1 MKNRTNAENYDKKMT
16 TAISEGAG
24 GKLLLH
30 CCCAPCSSACLERL
44 KDSFEI
50 TVLFYNP
57 NIAGGEYQ
65 KRKDELLRFINE
77 TGWANALDCDREEE
91 KFYSAVKGL
100 ENCPEGGARC
110 EACFKL
116 RLEKTARLADEG
128 GFDYFSTTLTLSPLK
143 DARLINALGKSLENR
158 AKWLWCDFKKR
169 DGYKRSL
176 ELSKEYSLY
185 RQNYCGCKFSKRVEK
200 TETT

>member
-1 MKNRTNAENYDKKMT
+1 MKNCTNAENYDKKMT

-57 NIAGGEYQ
+57 NIAGWEYQ

>member
-1 MKNRTNAENYDKKMT
+1 MKNCTNAENYDKKMT

-57 NIAGGEYQ
+57 NIAGWEYQ

-110 EACFKL
+110 ETCFKL

-143 DARLINALGKSLENR
+143 DARLINAIGKSLENR

-176 ELSKEYSLY
+176 ELSKEHSLY